1 MSSAEVMIVKA
12 HNKLMRHIETRAM
25 CGIFVSGTN
34 ELVDDGSVPTAC
46 TDGWNKFYGK
56 QFMEQLPQV
65 QVTGI
70 VLHENL
76 HVFCK
81 HMIRFRSEMKREPQL
96 MNAAMD
102 YAINAWI
109 VNLKD
114 KALAQLPSDCL
125 YDAQFNDWSVQEIY
139 TFLKNGRDR
148 KGNEHTVETSA
159 DGESVSVGGKQ
170 FKLGGHD
177 EHKPS
182 PAMTK
187 EQAEQMTQRVDNA
200 IQQGAV
206 LAGAMGLELPRMIKE
221 LLVPDVH
228 WPDELAEFAGNTVRG
243 EEDYSFRRLNR
254 KYLGGGSDEMLV
266 PTMINDVPSE
276 IVIAIDTS
284 CSITNQMLNVW
295 GGIVARVMES
305 VGPDLVRI
313 LWWDTRVHAEQ
324 VFVPSE
330 FAQIADLLKPQGG
343 GGTRVSCVSKYI
355 NDNAMTA
362 DCLIVLTD
370 GYVEGNVQW
379 NINIP
384 TLWAVT
390 ENINWTPPTG
400 RVLHVKL

>member
-1 MSSAEVMIVKA
+1 MSSVEVMLVKA
-12 HNKLMRHIETRAM
+12 HNKLMRHKETRAM

-34 ELVDDGSVPTAC
+34 EIVDDGSVPTAA
-46 TDGWNKFYGK
+46 TDGWNKYYGK
-56 QFMEQLPQV
+56 QFMETLPLP

-81 HMIRFRSEMKREPQL
+81 HMIRFRSEMKREPQM

-109 VNLKD
+109 LNLTD
-114 KALAQLPSDCL
+114 KTLATLPSDCL
-125 YDAQFNDWSVQEIY
+125 YDAQFKDWSVQEIY
-139 TFLKNGRDR
+139 TFLKDGRDR
-148 KGNEHTVETSA
+148 EGKKHTVERSP
-159 DGESVSVGGKQ
+159 DNVRVGGKP
-170 FKLGGHD
+170 FGLGGHD
-177 EHKPS
+177 THMPS
-182 PAMTK
+182 PVVSP
-187 EQAEQMTQRVDNA
+187 EQAEQMSQRVDSA

-206 LAGAMGLELPRMIKE
+206 LAGAMGMELPRMIKE
-221 LLVPDVH
+221 LLVPDVN
-228 WPDELAEFAGNTVRG
+228 WIDELAEYAGNTVRG

-284 CSITNQMLNVW
+284 CSISDQMLSVW
-295 GGIVARVMES
+295 GGIVARIMES

-324 VFVPSE
+324 VFMPNE
-330 FAQIADLLKPQGG
+330 FAQIAALLKPQGG

-355 NDNAMTA
+355 LDNNITA
-362 DCLIVLTD
+362 DCVIVLTD
-370 GYVEGNVQW
+370 GYVESNVQW
-379 NINIP
+379 DINSP

-390 ENINWTPPTG
+390 EHKDWTPPSG
-400 RVLHVKL
+400 RVLNVKL

>member
-1 MSSAEVMIVKA
+1 MLVKA
-12 HNKLMRHIETRAM
+12 HNKLMRHTETRAM

-34 ELVDDGSVPTAC
+34 EIVDDGSVPTAA
-46 TDGWNKFYGK
+46 TDGWNKYYGK

-81 HMIRFRSEMKREPQL
+81 HMIRFRSEMKREPQM

-109 VNLKD
+109 LNLTD
-114 KALAQLPSDCL
+114 KTLATLPSDCL
-125 YDAQFNDWSVQEIY
+125 YDAQFKDWSVQEIY

-148 KGNEHTVETSA
+148 EGKKHTVERSP
-159 DGESVSVGGKQ
+159 DNVSVGGKP
-170 FKLGGHD
+170 FGLGGHD
-177 EHKPS
+177 THMPS
-182 PAMTK
+182 PVVSP
-187 EQAEQMTQRVDNA
+187 EQAEQMSQRVDSA

-206 LAGAMGLELPRMIKE
+206 LAGAMGMELPRMIKE
-221 LLVPDVH
+221 LLVPDVN
-228 WPDELAEFAGNTVRG
+228 WVDELAEYAGNMVRG

-284 CSITNQMLNVW
+284 CSISDQMLSVW
-295 GGIVARVMES
+295 GGIVARIMES

-324 VFVPSE
+324 VFMPNE
-330 FAQIADLLKPQGG
+330 FAQIAALLKPQGG

-355 NDNAMTA
+355 LDNNITA
-362 DCLIVLTD
+362 DCVIVLTD
-370 GYVEGNVQW
+370 GYVESNVQW
-379 NINIP
+379 DINSP

-390 ENINWTPPTG
+390 ERKDWTPPSG
-400 RVLHVKL
+400 RVLNVKL